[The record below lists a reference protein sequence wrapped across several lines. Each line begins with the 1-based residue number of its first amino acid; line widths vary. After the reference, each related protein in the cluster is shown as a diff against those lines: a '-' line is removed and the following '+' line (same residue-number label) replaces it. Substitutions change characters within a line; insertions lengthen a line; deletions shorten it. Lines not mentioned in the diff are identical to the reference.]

1 MEKVKREPMYFSGM
15 EVSGI
20 CSIHGKTTG
29 TRTTGM
35 GKFEL
40 FPLWDLVP
48 GAMKGVMAIAPSQ
61 VRAASMD
68 LGLRD
73 PRKDR

>member
-1 MEKVKREPMYFSGM
+1 M
-15 EVSGI
+15 SGI
-20 CSIHGKTTG
+20 SSVHGKTTG
-29 TRTTGM
+29 TRTRMDT
-35 GKFEL
+35 FEL

-61 VRAASMD
+61 VRAVSLD